1 MGETPRRFEV
11 DKLISFSDDLVSF
24 LKGEKYID
32 GLRQSLEQ
40 FKALQAQCD
49 TDYDDVQRS
58 LQDHEKKIK
67 WCKQKTDVA
76 LSEVVADA
84 EIESLQEELEEELK
98 REILTNE
105 INDLE
110 RQRVSVEERRKI
122 LNKLEQD
129 ELRAEMKLSMYASVS
144 NVIPYLDD
152 QSKISGH
159 IVERDKKVVE
169 KFEFDPM
176 KTNVFDTCNSI
187 WKMIN
192 L

>member
-1 MGETPRRFEV
+1 MGDVPRRFEV

-32 GLRQSLEQ
+32 GLRQSLQQ
-40 FKALQAQCD
+40 FKALRAQCD
-49 TDYDDVQRS
+49 ADHDDIRRS
-58 LQDHEKKIK
+58 LQDYEKKIQL
-67 WCKQKTDVA
+67 CKQKTDVA
-76 LSEVVADA
+76 LSEVIADA
-84 EIESLQEELEEELK
+84 EIELLQKELEEELQ
-98 REILTNE
+98 RE
-105 INDLE
+105 
-110 RQRVSVEERRKI
+110 RVSVEERRKI

-176 KTNVFDTCNSI
+176 KMSSFDTCNSI

>member
-11 DKLISFSDDLVSF
+11 DKLISFSHDLVSF

-32 GLRQSLEQ
+32 GLGQSLEQ
-40 FKALQAQCD
+40 FKAFQAQCD

-58 LQDHEKKIK
+58 LQDYEKKIQ

-84 EIESLQEELEEELK
+84 EIELFQEELEEELQ

-152 QSKISGH
+152 QSKISGY

-169 KFEFDPM
+169 KFEFDLM

>member
-49 TDYDDVQRS
+49 SDYDDVQRS
-58 LQDHEKKIK
+58 LQDYEKKIQ

-98 REILTNE
+98 RENIQFKSLY
-105 INDLE
+105 
-110 RQRVSVEERRKI
+110 VPM
-122 LNKLEQD
+122 
-129 ELRAEMKLSMYASVS
+129 MKLSMYASVS

-169 KFEFDPM
+169 KFEFDPI
-176 KTNVFDTCNSI
+176 KTNVFDTCDSI